1 MTETYDNIIANWDG
15 DCEYRDWYAVDSMD
29 AITGRVRRLYVGDA
43 ASACKMAA
51 ERVRGDG
58 LVDYEGNPCEPGEF
72 GPALFYRATLIDAR
86 AAHDYMLAQSLE
98 ADELGE
104 LIPVAQAAKELGI
117 ARQSAYG
124 LVERGAIPS
133 EECAGVRVGRYSVAL
148 RLAMLGE

>member
-15 DCEYRDWYAVDSMD
+15 DCEYNDWYAVDSFD
-29 AITGRVRRLYVGDA
+29 AITGRVWRLYVGDA
-43 ASACKMAA
+43 ESACKMAG
-51 ERVRGDG
+51 ERASRSANG
-58 LVDYEGNPCEPGEF
+58 EGVA
-72 GPALFYRATLIDAR
+72 ALFYRATLIDAR
-86 AAHDYMLAQSLE
+86 AARDYMLAQSLE

-148 RLAMLGE
+148 RLAMLGQ